1 MVSGGTVCW
10 TVRLD
15 CTSVLLEVSCG
26 VRSACARASSRPRG
40 LSYGCMRPV
49 RWAILRLYGV
59 FGFCIVGMFVRQT
72 LSLACSCPYSREPR
86 NPARTLFLHDI
97 VTPPGISRF
106 SSAINNFCAYSPG
119 PVDPALSTAPCAA
132 LGAAMLAHL
141 SAAPLPGIVE
151 MATFLSALFARSRR
165 RPARTSSASSSSA
178 TG

>member
-26 VRSACARASSRPRG
+26 VRSACARASSRPRW

-119 PVDPALSTAPCAA
+119 PVDPALSTAYLLRGMAREQLGG
-132 LGAAMLAHL
+132 LGAPSEAEE
-141 SAAPLPGIVE
+141 VQV
-151 MATFLSALFARSRR
+151 R
-165 RPARTSSASSSSA
+165 RPWTRGSAHDLRARPRAHTR
-178 TG
+178 